1 MTDERNE
8 DEVLADAIDAA
19 HEDRI
24 GDWLGTLWSRALFD
38 LERARVAESIGRTD
52 DAIMPAEALAH
63 GEYAEVTI
71 VEAERS
77 SQATVLRAKDRSP
90 LLDLRNRGVITDE
103 QYAAAC
109 EIATVVERME
119 ATVGIRSASLE
130 ARVDNSG
137 AARDMLIETLGQVR
151 REVAY
156 SLWRQWLPYPKRMV
170 IDMVVLQRP
179 IKATARRYKMGLP
192 KAKARLIRA
201 LENWEVAKDRVR
213 KMVEEQDVLAAHQ
226 RVGGGILK

>member
-1 MTDERNE
+1 MTEKQDLVTGFAAFF
-8 DEVLADAIDAA
+8 DTALAATDRLKAVAKVGAA
-19 HEDRI
+19 
-24 GDWLGTLWSRALFD
+24 
-38 LERARVAESIGRTD
+38 ERARVAAAIARSD
-52 DAIMPAEALAH
+52 DELVPAEVLAQ
-63 GEYAEVTI
+63 GEYSMVTI
-71 VEAERS
+71 VEDERS

-90 LLDLRNRGVITDE
+90 LLDLLSRGVIDE
-103 QYAAAC
+103 DQYGAAC
-109 EIATVVERME
+109 EIAAIVERME
-119 ATVGIRSASLE
+119 GTVGMRSASLE

-137 AARDMLIETLGQVR
+137 AAKDLLIETLGQVR